1 MSDKGFHF
9 NHTRK
14 TAVASL
20 CLLAIVLLVMLDM
33 LLPSNNRHE
42 SAIVSDNTSGWFES
56 IPVDIFGDE
65 KIAPGTEGEHDVS
78 VKNTSNYEMKYELSV
93 YTSEGYI
100 PLEYRVKVK
109 DEYVLGS
116 EQEWLRVTA
125 LEGARRSQ
133 GSIPSGG
140 KLDLTI
146 EWRWPFESGGDELDT
161 QIGASASQEK
171 LYVTVFGLDRDVNSA
186 PVVVKSDSV
195 ELIKP
200 SLSAV
205 AIFLVFLFLNGSSVN
220 KWKNRVQ
227 RGSDKK

>member
-42 SAIVSDNTSGWFES
+42 SAIVSDNTSGWFEL